1 MKIAYA
7 SRTGN
12 VQSIVERLGVE
23 DAINVVDEPT
33 INEDYIIFTYT
44 DGYGE
49 VPADVEEFVAANAGH
64 LKGIVCSGSRGFGDA
79 FCGVGKVLSEQYN
92 VPVLYEVENEGTDE
106 DIEKIKELIK

>member
-49 VPADVEEFVAANAGH
+49 VPADVE
-64 LKGIVCSGSRGFGDA
+64 
-79 FCGVGKVLSEQYN
+79 
-92 VPVLYEVENEGTDE
+92 
-106 DIEKIKELIK
+106 